1 MFTHCFEPNN
11 AGTDHVRLV
20 CMWPVVRVVAF
31 VFLKNPGTYQVM
43 ALPCCFTGKVWD
55 EDPTKV

>member
-20 CMWPVVRVVAF
+20 CMWRGQSSRLC
-31 VFLKNPGTYQVM
+31 VFEEP
-43 ALPCCFTGKVWD
+43 WD
-55 EDPTKV
+55 VPSHGSSMLFYWQRLG